1 MFFKWRGETRE
12 RFTEQPKG
20 TQYMYNFQCY
30 HKDFVTVPNTC
41 TIHDVREFWRNQSYS
56 ALHYQQEQ
64 FEKNVQEHRRV
75 AYEEVEIA
83 ASLAASR
90 TAAKMPPR
98 LRDIENNT
106 EANVNQQQR
115 ILSEI
120 TSESAQAVG
129 AQRQSL
135 IHEATAEMMRRQ
147 PHQEA
152 VVSQF
157 RSELQHYY
165 HPLESPSEEFQ
176 QSQAELR
183 MQKAHS

>member
-1 MFFKWRGETRE
+1 MEESRL
-12 RFTEQPKG
+12 
-20 TQYMYNFQCY
+20 QCPAI
-30 HKDFVTVPNTC
+30 TS
-41 TIHDVREFWRNQSYS
+41 RNNSK
-56 ALHYQQEQ
+56 
-64 FEKNVQEHRRV
+64 KNVQEHRRV
-75 AYEEVEIA
+75 AYEQVEIA
-83 ASLAASR
+83 ASLAASH

-106 EANVNQQQR
+106 EANVSQQQR

-183 MQKAHS
+183 HIVERSNAEGTQLRNLIEESRTANASIAPELTRLQA